1 TFPLDACRSSRG
13 PSRSQ
18 RSPAAGRT
26 PDAQMAAPVR
36 RTLLPLLLAAS
47 ALLAGLSFVAP
58 PRAGPAR
65 TAGAA
70 AAGAAAGVP
79 AAALAA
85 PTLGGEGGALGVDFL
100 SWTVVWILVALAPFG
115 VIFAGAFFSAFLP
128 RAETMLDVKARPG
141 YKKRE
146 FRQPGQ
152 ANPTD
157 DKAPPDG
164 NKFMPKINTASIITN

>member
-1 TFPLDACRSSRG
+1 
-13 PSRSQ
+13 
-18 RSPAAGRT
+18 
-26 PDAQMAAPVR
+26 MAAPLR
-36 RTLLPLLLAAS
+36 RPLLSLLLAAA
-47 ALLAGLSFVAP
+47 ALLGGVAFLGA
-58 PRAGPAR
+58 PRAARQAPA
-65 TAGAA
+65 APAEA
-70 AAGAAAGVP
+70 SPALA
-79 AAALAA
+79 AAALAGA
-85 PTLGGEGGALGVDFL
+85 PSEALAAATLGGEGGALGVSFL
-100 SWTVVWILVALAPFG
+100 SWNAVWALVALAPVG
-115 VIFAGAFFSAFLP
+115 VIFAGAFASGFLG

>member
-1 TFPLDACRSSRG
+1 VG
-13 PSRSQ
+13 
-18 RSPAAGRT
+18 G
-26 PDAQMAAPVR
+26 
-36 RTLLPLLLAAS
+36 
-47 ALLAGLSFVAP
+47 AL
-58 PRAGPAR
+58 
-65 TAGAA
+65 
-70 AAGAAAGVP
+70 AAGAVAGVP

-85 PTLGGEGGALGVDFL
+85 STLGGEGGALGVSFL
-100 SWTVVWILVALAPFG
+100 SWNVVWALVALGPVG
-115 VIFAGAFFSAFLP
+115 VLAAGAFASAFLG

-141 YKKRE
+141 YRKRE